1 MASSAMENEAAKLEL
16 EAEIRKLQDEL
27 AAVKKDFIAR
37 LDALEARVL
46 PAPEEEHVYPE
57 ILAVIAVAVTSFLGK
72 KVRIRSA
79 RPLSTIAPWAQAG
92 RAIVQASHNLKR

>member
-1 MASSAMENEAAKLEL
+1 MSTTMEKDAAMEAELRKLRSEL
-16 EAEIRKLQDEL
+16 ETL
-27 AAVKKDFIAR
+27 KKEFSVR

-46 PAPEEEHVYPE
+46 PAPVEEHVSPE

-79 RPLSTIAPWAQAG
+79 HAVHSVAPWAQTG